1 MQSKRV
7 SNNPEGRPSER
18 GPTQMVSKRI
28 PTALMNKVKVKTK
41 NVTQFIIDALEEKL
55 KSLE

>member
-1 MQSKRV
+1 MQNKRV

-18 GPTQMVSKRI
+18 GPTEMVSKRI
-28 PTALMNKVKVKTK
+28 PVELMNKVKSKTK
-41 NVTQFIIDALEEKL
+41 NVTQFIIEALEEKL